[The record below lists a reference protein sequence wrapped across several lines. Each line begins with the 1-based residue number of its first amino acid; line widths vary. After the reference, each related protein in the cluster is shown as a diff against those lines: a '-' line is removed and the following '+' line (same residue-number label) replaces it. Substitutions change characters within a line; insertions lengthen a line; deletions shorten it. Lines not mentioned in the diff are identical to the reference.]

1 MAEGGRQESKMR
13 RRSYSDIKIAFSIV
27 AWLIASAP
35 LEARAFND
43 DGLKSGMDINVAL
56 DAFRAAFGQAN
67 EVPPGSK
74 GGAYMNF
81 EGPLRAIQFCH
92 DKLTSYEKELPGS
105 DEQAFAKAVA
115 AESNAH
121 GKPKHTVKQA
131 SNPTAT
137 YEIYSWDAPSNE
149 TQQLVLTTIG
159 NGMPYIRLLRF
170 VENDCGITGY

>member
-1 MAEGGRQESKMR
+1 MR
-13 RRSYSDIKIAFSIV
+13 RCSYSDIKVAFSIV
-27 AWLIASAP
+27 GLLIASAP
-35 LEARAFND
+35 LEARAFDD
-43 DGLKSGMDINVAL
+43 DGLKSGMDIDDAL

-74 GGAYMNF
+74 GGTYMNF

-105 DEQAFAKAVA
+105 DEQAFTSAVA

-121 GKPKHTVKQA
+121 GKPKHAVKTA
-131 SNPTAT
+131 SNPATT
-137 YEIYSWDAPSNE
+137 YEIYSWDAPSSE

-159 NGMPYIRLLRF
+159 SETQYIRLLRF